1 MEKEVKVGVGVR
13 VIYNGFALTQYL
25 TCDYDR
31 EKNVFSDHAPI
42 YYPDLDLIVWNV
54 CFMGKLIGIK
64 VKKDTEDE
72 KDIDEYTIKI
82 PNNKFRGVILEDDKD
97 YHIRL
102 KHISS
107 VINNIDVSCWLIQEM
122 FANDLVNNSFFKI
135 DKRYDTEIN
144 YNRPAQSIIVKRED
158 LTETVLEN
166 PHIQKLKNDI
176 IIYDKTMKKAYN
188 NVNKIGYMYRIIEK
202 TKKIYFSIH
211 VRYGTIAEE
220 ISKMFT
226 DLLNIIS
233 PIFRDY
239 IVIFGGD
246 YNMDIIANNIKD
258 KFLYISD
265 AKNKDNSYTTTIY
278 TTYDNYAYAYADN
291 NCKFNDT
298 NIDFCVVYS
307 PLSSEEL
314 SKEPSKEP
322 SEQPSEQPHI
332 INTPHHTILEL
343 PLYNKKNIVSKEKV
357 NSFFANYEKINNRKY
372 NKQTDYTNIL
382 YNDEFIGGVI
392 EEKLEKK
399 SDKPQTNPTKT
410 TQQTPPQPLPTHQQ
424 PSQSQQ
430 PTPQPKNEEKK
441 EPDNINT
448 ILSSIFGIMVV
459 IIVIV
464 LLASQSKKSS
474 KKNKHKI

>member
-1 MEKEVKVGVGVR
+1 MEGVR
-13 VIYNGFALTQYL
+13 VIYNGIALTQYL
-25 TCDYDR
+25 TCDYDK

-64 VKKDTEDE
+64 VKKDIEDE
-72 KDIDEYTIKI
+72 NDIEEKTIQI
-82 PNNKFRGVILEDDKD
+82 PNNKFRGVILENDKD

-122 FANDLVNNSFFKI
+122 FADDPVKKDFFKI

-144 YNRPAQSIIVKRED
+144 KNRPAQSIIVKRED
-158 LTETVLEN
+158 LTETILEK
-166 PHIQKLKNDI
+166 PHIQRLKTDI
-176 IIYDKTMKKAYN
+176 IIYDKIIPKAYGN
-188 NVNKIGYMYRIIEK
+188 GNVNKIGYMYRIIEK

-211 VRYGTIAEE
+211 VRYGTTAEE

-233 PIFRDY
+233 KHTIFRDY
-239 IVIFGGD
+239 IIIFGGD

-265 AKNKDNSYTTTIY
+265 TENKDNSYTTTIH
-278 TTYDNYAYAYADN
+278 TTHDNKAYAYADN
-291 NCKFNDT
+291 NCKPNDT

-307 PLSSEEL
+307 PLLSEEL
-314 SKEPSKEP
+314 SKQPL
-322 SEQPSEQPHI
+322 EQPLEQPHI

-343 PLYNKKNIVSKEKV
+343 PLYNKQNIVSKEKV

-382 YNDEFIGGVI
+382 YNDEFIGGLI
-392 EEKLEKK
+392 EEKLEMK
-399 SDKPQTNPTKT
+399 SPIKSQSNAQPIQQQSNAPPIQPQSN
-410 TQQTPPQPLPTHQQ
+410 TPPQPT
-424 PSQSQQ
+424 QSN
-430 PTPQPKNEEKK
+430 TPQYEEKK

-448 ILSSIFGIMVV
+448 ILSSIFGVMVV